1 LGSLFSAFNI
11 AQSGLSAAQ
20 IQLDTAGHNIA
31 NATKEGFSRQRVDL
45 VSRPSIN
52 LGVGYI
58 GTGVGVAGI
67 TRVRDEFLDG
77 LYQEQV
83 AGLGFAEYR
92 AESFQQIEDIFLEP
106 TENGL
111 SSRINFFFETLNEF
125 AANVESIPVRQSVL
139 TEAQALASVLNDT
152 ASRLESV
159 RTNANEQVIN
169 LVPTVNG
176 LAERIATLNKNIVRQ
191 EIGGNA
197 ANDLRDERTVLLDQ
211 LGKLVNIFSRE
222 RDNGSLDVLISG
234 EVLVDGIN
242 FRELE
247 AVPNAALDPERNDLV
262 EVRFVDTGNL
272 LDIRNGEIKGAL
284 DIRDITVVD
293 IDNDMD
299 IVTAT
304 IIEEFNRIHSQGNG
318 IADFSSP
325 LTSTNA
331 VTDPN
336 VVLNSAGLPFTVS
349 NGTFEINIYDVNG
362 VPTASSPATITI
374 GAATTLNDIVGQINA
389 VPDISASVNAT
400 GFLTITPA
408 ANTTFGFA
416 NDTTNF
422 LGSMGVNTFFTGSD
436 ARTIGV
442 NQTILDSPELLA
454 SGYSADPLDTGDNTA
469 ALDLLGVQNG
479 KFLFSNTAT
488 INDFYETMIVGI
500 GVDARTNTENLELE
514 QTFVESFDRRRQEV
528 AGVSL
533 DEEVALLIQYQR
545 AFEAS
550 ARVVTVTDRMLDALF
565 SIAL

>member
-1 LGSLFSAFNI
+1 MGSLFSAFNI